1 MLTIDNIEKIKEYS
15 YDVVWSC
22 DSIRETDLH
31 YHFVMERRN
40 IGGKIDD
47 VKKITICRKADTVY
61 TIGQSW
67 QNPTTKI
74 YRMYLDDKNT
84 THCLSSDGI
93 GNIINVVNKFTK
105 ILAGK

>member
-1 MLTIDNIEKIKEYS
+1 MLTIDNIEKIKQYS

-47 VKKITICRKADTVY
+47 VKKITICRKADTVDSLDISY
-61 TIGQSW
+61 TD
-67 QNPTTKI
+67 PTTKI
-74 YRMYLDDKNT
+74 YRMYLDDTNT
-84 THCLSSDGI
+84 KYVLTSDYI
-93 GNIINVVNKFTK
+93 KDMINVVNTFTQ

>member
-1 MLTIDNIEKIKEYS
+1 MLTIDNIEKIKQYS

-22 DSIRETDLH
+22 DSIFLIGNF

-40 IGGKIDD
+40 ISGKIDD
-47 VKKITICRKADTVY
+47 VKKITICRNADTIY
-61 TIGQSW
+61 TVGQSW

-74 YRMYLDDKNT
+74 YRMYVDDKST
-84 THCLSSDGI
+84 KHCLSSDSI
-93 GNIINVVNKFTK
+93 GNMINVVNKFTE

>member
-1 MLTIDNIEKIKEYS
+1 MLTIENIEKIKQYS

-22 DSIRETDLH
+22 DSILETSDF

-74 YRMYLDDKNT
+74 YRMYLDDKST
-84 THCLSSDGI
+84 HHCLSSDYI
-93 GNIINVVNKFTK
+93 GNMLNVVNKFTE

>member
-1 MLTIDNIEKIKEYS
+1 MLTIDNIEKIKQYS

-67 QNPTTKI
+67 QQPTTKSI
-74 YRMYLDDKNT
+74 VCIWM
-84 THCLSSDGI
+84 
-93 GNIINVVNKFTK
+93 IIVQSIAYHRIV
-105 ILAGK
+105 

>member
-1 MLTIDNIEKIKEYS
+1 MLTINNIEKIGEYT

-22 DSIRETDLH
+22 DSILETSNF
-31 YHFVMERRN
+31 YHFVVERKN
-40 IGGKIDD
+40 ISGEIIDE
-47 VKKITICRKADTVY
+47 KKITICRNSDMVY

-74 YRMYLDDKNT
+74 YRMYLDDKST
-84 THCLSSDGI
+84 KHCLSSDSI
-93 GNIINVVNKFTK
+93 SNIINVVNKFTE